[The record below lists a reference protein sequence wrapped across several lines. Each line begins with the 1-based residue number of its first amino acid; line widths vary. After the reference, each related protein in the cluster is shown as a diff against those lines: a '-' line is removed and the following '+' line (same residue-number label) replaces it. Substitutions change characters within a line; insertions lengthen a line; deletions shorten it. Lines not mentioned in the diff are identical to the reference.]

1 MKLPGLQN
9 ILSLSRKL
17 INKKVIITVIILII
31 VFFVGNR
38 GAQNSNNIKT
48 AKVENKTIEQTI
60 SASGTVHSQNE
71 AVLHFASS
79 GKLAYIN
86 VKQGDKVRKYQLI
99 AQLDK
104 RQLEKTLKK
113 DLNLYLN
120 ERNDFEDTKDSQQDK
135 VITDALK
142 RIAEKSQNDLNN
154 TVIDVEIQDLALQ
167 YSNLYS
173 PIDGYVVDNPQAL
186 AGQNVLFTDTI
197 ATIADLDNI
206 KFIGE
211 VDESDIAKVQAGQA
225 TNITLDAFEEK
236 SMDSQV
242 DIIGQKAITTS
253 TGSTAFQTF
262 FNLENNQNLRIGMN
276 GTAQIE
282 VNRAQNVNSVPLEAI
297 VEDKYVYVKSGKT
310 FIKKEV
316 EKGIESDTDVE
327 IKSGLSESDVI
338 LTSGVDELK
347 KGSIFQKITGSVL

>member
-9 ILSLSRKL
+9 ILSFSKKL
-17 INKKVIITVIILII
+17 INKKVIIAALILLI
-31 VFFVGNR
+31 VFFIGSR
-38 GAQNSNNIKT
+38 GAQNSKNIKT

-71 AVLHFASS
+71 AALHFATS

-86 VKQGDKVRKYQLI
+86 AKQGDKVKKYQLI
-99 AQLDK
+99 AKLDTAQL
-104 RQLEKTLKK
+104 QKTLKK
-113 DLNLYLN
+113 SLNLYLN
-120 ERNDFEDTKDSQQDK
+120 ERNDFEDTKDSQESQI
-135 VITDALK
+135 ITDALK

-186 AGQNVLFTDTI
+186 SGQNVLFTDTI

-211 VDESDIAKVQAGQA
+211 VDESDIGKVLTGQA
-225 TNITLDAFEEK
+225 ANITLDAFEEK
-236 SMDSQV
+236 SIDSKV

-253 TGSTAFQTF
+253 TGSTAFQAF

-282 VNRAQNVNSVPLEAI
+282 VNKAENANSVPLEAI
-297 VEDKYVYVKSGKT
+297 IDDKYVYVKSGKK
-310 FIKKEV
+310 FVKKEI

-327 IKSGLSESDVI
+327 IKSGLSEGDII

>member
-9 ILSLSRKL
+9 ILTFLKKL
-17 INKKVIITVIILII
+17 INKKVITASVILLI
-31 VFFVGNR
+31 VFFIGSR
-38 GAQNSNNIKT
+38 GAQNAKIIQT
-48 AKVENKTIEQTI
+48 AKVENKTISQTVT
-60 SASGTVHSQNE
+60 ASGTVHSQNE
-71 AVLHFASS
+71 AALHFAAS

-86 VKQGDKVRKYQLI
+86 AKQGDKVKKYQLI

-120 ERNDFEDTKDSQQDK
+120 ERNDFEDTKDSQKSQI
-135 VITDALK
+135 ITDALK

-154 TVIDVEIQDLALQ
+154 TVIDVEIQDLAIQ

-173 PIDGYVVDNPQAL
+173 PIDGYIVDEPQKL
-186 AGQNVLFTDTI
+186 VGENILFSDTI

-211 VDESDIAKVQAGQA
+211 VDEGDIAKVQTGQ
-225 TNITLDAFEEK
+225 TSEITLDAFENQNLET
-236 SMDSQV
+236 QV
-242 DIIGQKAITTS
+242 DTIGQKAMTTS
-253 TGSTAFQTF
+253 TGSTAFRTF
-262 FNLENNQNLRIGMN
+262 FNLQNNQNLRIGMN

-282 VNRAQNVNSVPLEAI
+282 VAKAENINTVPLEAI
-297 VEDKYVYVKSGKT
+297 VDDKYVYIKVGKK
-310 FIKKEV
+310 FVKKEV
-316 EKGIESDTDVE
+316 EKGIESDTEVE
-327 IKSGLSESDVI
+327 ITKGLSAGDTI
-338 LTSGVDELK
+338 LIAGVDELK